1 MAGITYN
8 ITNIDAAFKKMD
20 KFSADV
26 QKEVKNEIAASALK
40 IQADAKRAAPVNLGK
55 LRQSIYMYE
64 INEGAKF
71 AYKVGTNE
79 SYAPYVEFGTPGIE
93 SKQNMKIPSQ
103 YADFAMQFKGRSQ
116 GRFKDMV
123 KALMEWGL
131 KKGYI
136 NPGKGAKQ
144 HAYFMALKILKRG
157 LRAQPFLLPAYD
169 SEKSKLTSRLKNI
182 INNVKS

>member
-40 IQADAKRAAPVNLGK
+40 IQSDAKRAAPVNLGK

-79 SYAPYVEFGTPGIE
+79 SYAPYVEFGTGGKV
-93 SKQNMKIPSQ
+93 SVTGN
-103 YADFAMQFKGRSQ
+103 YASYASQFKQ
-116 GRFKDMV
+116 GRGGKFSDMI
-123 KALMEWGL
+123 KALMQWVERKGL
-131 KKGYI
+131 AS
-136 NPGKGAKQ
+136 GKNAKSM
-144 HAYFMALKILKRG
+144 AYAIAISILRRG
-157 LRAQPFLLPAYD
+157 MRAQPFLLPAYEV
-169 SEKSKLTSRLKNI
+169 EKSKLTSRLKNI